1 MSSQFVDT
9 SSLAGIDAASRRPRP
24 TPTPPRAPTP
34 PPNRDGSR
42 RGDAAVS
49 GRTNPVNP
57 QQPLGANSGRQS
69 QNTVGV
75 LFPRPYSDVF
85 VDTSS
90 LQGVMNAM
98 NPGSP
103 TWVGGY
109 FAGSPGRPG
118 TLPKYGSAQVQS
130 YDWLFGII
138 AKDYYSTSTAKK
150 WYEEQFLQEAL
161 NVSRT
166 EGRMVNVVDLAYEY
180 AVNKGLL
187 NDRGELTPQG
197 EEAYRIYLGE
207 KPSSSGGS
215 GSRSY
220 SSGGGGYG
228 GGGGG
233 GGGSVS
239 LTDPT
244 SARGLLMQTM
254 QGVLGRNPT
263 EQEYSQFVK
272 ALGQAEMGA
281 PRTVGFEGDL
291 AVQSGGID
299 PGMVA
304 MEYVQGLDEFE
315 SAEGQRAFGAFMQV
329 LGA

>member
-1 MSSQFVDT
+1 MTD
-9 SSLAGIDAASRRPRP
+9 GWAANADFRRQYEERKAAAK
-24 TPTPPRAPTP
+24 RQQ
-34 PPNRDGSR
+34 GSPS
-42 RGDAAVS
+42 A
-49 GRTNPVNP
+49 T
-57 QQPLGANSGRQS
+57 
-69 QNTVGV
+69 
-75 LFPRPYSDVF
+75 
-85 VDTSS
+85 
-90 LQGVMNAM
+90 
-98 NPGSP
+98 GSP
-103 TWVGGY
+103 TPQTWRTAMDGPQVYRSPSELTGWVN
-109 FAGSPGRPG
+109 
-118 TLPKYGSAQVQS
+118 
-130 YDWLFGII
+130 
-138 AKDYYSTSTAKK
+138 TSTLQGIQRVSNPFSGFYTKPVSQ
-150 WYEEQFLQEAL
+150 EEGINQFYNIYYGGNSQVRSAL
-161 NVSRT
+161 DAIARRQRSTPKGIWEDMVYLSQMSSA
-166 EGRMVNVVDLAYEY
+166 EGVYMTAMDHLYQVYSDF
-180 AVNKGLL
+180 
-187 NDRGELTPQG
+187 
-197 EEAYRIYLGE
+197 
-207 KPSSSGGS
+207 GGS
-215 GSRSY
+215 GAGSSGSGSY
-220 SSGGGGYG
+220 YSGGGGYG